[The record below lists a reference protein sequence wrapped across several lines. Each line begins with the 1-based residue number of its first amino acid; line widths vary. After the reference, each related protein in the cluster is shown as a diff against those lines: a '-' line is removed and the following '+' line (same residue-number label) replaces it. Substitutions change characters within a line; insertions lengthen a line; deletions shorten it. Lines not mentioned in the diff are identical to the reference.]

1 MRCECLCVH
10 DSWFVLNLIVIL
22 LRLLVGCNG
31 CQKKERNCPVLENG
45 IGAEFRVVRQVL
57 NS

>member
-1 MRCECLCVH
+1 MS
-10 DSWFVLNLIVIL
+10 DSWFVLNFIVIL

-31 CQKKERNCPVLENG
+31 CRKKEGNCPALENG
-45 IGAEFRVVRQVL
+45 VGVEFRVIIQVL

>member
-1 MRCECLCVH
+1 MS

-31 CQKKERNCPVLENG
+31 CWKKEGNCPTLENG
-45 IGAEFRVVRQVL
+45 VGIEFRVRQVL